1 MRQLLLASLIVA
13 AASVHTAYADTVMP
27 NVDIVSVVPRSPDVK
42 PYLMSLPA
50 EGRPEH
56 AVVAQKTATPQP
68 ADATPDR
75 KPARTA
81 LARE

>member
-1 MRQLLLASLIVA
+1 MRQLLLASLVVA
-13 AASVHTAYADTVMP
+13 AASVHAAYADTAMP
-27 NVDIVSVVPRSPDVK
+27 NVDIISVVPRSPDVK

-56 AVVAQKTATPQP
+56 AVVAQKPASQQP
-68 ADATPDR
+68 ANVAPDR
-75 KPARTA
+75 KPAQTA

>member
-1 MRQLLLASLIVA
+1 MRQLLLASLFIA
-13 AASVHTAYADTVMP
+13 AAPVHAAYADTAMP
-27 NVDIVSVVPRSPDVK
+27 NVDIISVVPRSPDVK

-56 AVVAQKTATPQP
+56 AAVAQKPGSPQP
-68 ADATPDR
+68 ANVTPDR
-75 KPARTA
+75 KPPPTT

>member
-1 MRQLLLASLIVA
+1 MRQFILASLLIA
-13 AASVHTAYADTVMP
+13 AASGQAAAADTALP
-27 NVDIVSVVPRSPDVK
+27 DVDIISVVPRSPDVK

-56 AVVAQKTATPQP
+56 AAVAQRPASPQP
-68 ADATPDR
+68 ENTAPEH
-75 KPARTA
+75 KSGQTA